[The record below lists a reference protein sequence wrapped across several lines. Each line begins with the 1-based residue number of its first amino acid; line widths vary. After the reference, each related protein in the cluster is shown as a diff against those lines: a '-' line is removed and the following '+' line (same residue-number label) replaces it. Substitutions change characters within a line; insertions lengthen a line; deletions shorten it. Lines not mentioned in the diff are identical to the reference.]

1 MIHLLASSVGGPFE
15 YFTQHIQAIAWPA
28 IFIVIWRVSKYVE
41 RFSNQATKT
50 VGQIDKMSENC
61 FPTMQASLQKQDDLL
76 HSMDA
81 SLKTIAENSHRRRE
95 DF

>member
-1 MIHLLASSVGGPFE
+1 
-15 YFTQHIQAIAWPA
+15 
-28 IFIVIWRVSKYVE
+28 
-41 RFSNQATKT
+41 
-50 VGQIDKMSENC
+50 
-61 FPTMQASLQKQDDLL
+61 MQASLQKQDDLL